1 MVTTPHPS
9 TPASARRSAAL
20 VQVRAYLAHAD
31 LPEGDRLPPERRL
44 CALLGISRGDL
55 RKALSVLEAEGQLWR
70 RVGKGTFVG
79 GPPLADGRDLAAI
92 KAATNPSEVMQAR
105 LLLEPEI
112 AREAAL
118 HASAADVARMHQCL
132 VNSRACEAWRQYESW
147 DNQLH
152 RTIAEASANATLV
165 YLFDTLNAI
174 RRAVVWGR
182 LRAAPSRPPADHHS
196 FAEHALIVAAIED
209 RDRNAAAQRM
219 REHLR
224 TVRDRLL
231 DAPMAA
237 E

>member
-1 MVTTPHPS
+1 MGS
-9 TPASARRSAAL
+9 IANDRSLASARSSAAL

-31 LPEGDRLPPERRL
+31 LPEGHRLPPERRL
-44 CALLGISRGDL
+44 CGVLGISRGEL
-55 RKALSVLEAEGQLWR
+55 RKALAVLEDEGQLWR

-79 GPPLADGRDLAAI
+79 GPPLAEARDLAQI
-92 KAATNPSEVMQAR
+92 TGSTNPSEVMEAR

-118 HASAADVARMHQCL
+118 HASADDVARMRACL
-132 VNSRACEAWRQYESW
+132 VSSRESETWRQYESW

-152 RTIAEASANATLV
+152 RNIAEASGNAALV

-174 RRAVVWGR
+174 RRAVAWGR
-182 LRAAPSRPPADHHS
+182 LRPRASRPPADHHS
-196 FAEHALIVAAIED
+196 FAEHAAIVAAIED
-209 RDRNAAAQRM
+209 RDRVAAAACM
-219 REHLR
+219 RAHLQ

-231 DAPMAA
+231 ETPIAA